1 MWRQQV
7 VRGRDHEAVL
17 ERGLRL
23 RLGLL
28 LLLGYQMEQV
38 LLVRAAAALPRL
50 HKHAPVLLERVAVVV
65 GGGCGA
71 GDLWVC
77 YMYFSY

>member
-1 MWRQQV
+1 
-7 VRGRDHEAVL
+7 
-17 ERGLRL
+17 
-23 RLGLL
+23 
-28 LLLGYQMEQV
+28 MEQV

-77 YMYFSY
+77 YMYFSN